1 MKRAKVSMS
10 YYLIIGLIL
19 FPLALLML
27 IRQPTFMSL
36 ISQLMPS
43 SSTSDLFGVILLFLG
58 EGAIAFGIVG
68 QVTSRVVASAEQD
81 RLIYA
86 NAISRT
92 MDQQAAMSTSI
103 RNVQDQVSQANQK
116 IQQVHALTMSMQYQR
131 PSAQANCKFCGAA
144 ISEGRF
150 CPSCGRA
157 QN

>member
-1 MKRAKVSMS
+1 MKRARVSTS

-27 IRQPTFMSL
+27 VRQPTFMSL

-43 SSTSDLFGVILLFLG
+43 SSTTDLFGVILLFLG
-58 EGAIAFGIVG
+58 EGAIAFGIIG
-68 QVTSRVVASAEQD
+68 QVAGKIVASAEQD

-92 MDQQAAMSTSI
+92 MDQQTAMSTAI

-116 IQQVHALTMSMQYQR
+116 IQQMHTLAMSTQYQR
-131 PSAQANCKFCGAA
+131 QPVLANCKFCGAA
-144 ISEGRF
+144 ITEGRF

-157 QN
+157 QT